1 MRIASVKR
9 GFALT
14 QIKSGELIGAWVSG
28 NTQVALASIQL
39 K

>member
-28 NTQVALASIQL
+28 NAYAALASIHL
-39 K
+39 N